1 MCTPSLKCL
10 LFNDTVIN
18 SSNPN
23 DTSIYSN
30 YYKKSTESIGSKFNK
45 IQIKF
50 KNKFKLLTGIDENTT
65 FNDLKMAILI
75 SLEANLNKSKKYL
88 LKKAKEYVILQSI
101 NKVEKII
108 SSTKNV
114 QSELKQ
120 LNREA
125 MLLQDEFEIF
135 YIMRLKKS
143 LHVLKPFDDDNVVV
157 VSAASTNTTKSNLTT
172 KKYILPELIPDNYSF
187 MLNMNTN
194 KSNEK
199 TMDVD
204 SPLVQISNN
213 LDCAIDKLDVYI
225 QERKSYIKLLE
236 NYLDLLD
243 SIEQDDK
250 LMLNEQ
256 QDKTKLIA
264 QNLNKM
270 TISPTTKVD
279 NTDADSIDTGFN
291 SISSSTRSS
300 ISSINGDSS
309 NTIINNKQYVQTV
322 RYISRYETYV

>member
-10 LFNDTVIN
+10 MFNENCHST
-18 SSNPN
+18 NPN
-23 DTSIYSN
+23 DSSIYSN
-30 YYKKSTESIGSKFNK
+30 YYKKSTESINSKLSQ

-50 KNKFKLLTGIDENTT
+50 KNKFKLLTGIDEKTT

-75 SLEANLNKSKKYL
+75 SLESNLNKSKKYL
-88 LKKAKEYVILQSI
+88 LNKAKDYVILQSV
-101 NKVEKII
+101 NNVEKII
-108 SSTKNV
+108 SSRKSV

-120 LNREA
+120 LKREA
-125 MLLQDEFEIF
+125 ILLQDEFKIF

-143 LHVLKPFDDDNVVV
+143 LHVLKPLDDVIV
-157 VSAASTNTTKSNLTT
+157 ASTNAKSNLTT
-172 KKYILPELIPDNYSF
+172 NNKKYILAELIPDNYSF

-199 TMDVD
+199 TMDDD
-204 SPLVQISNN
+204 SPLVKISNN

-243 SIEQDDK
+243 SIEQDEK
-250 LMLNEQ
+250 LMPNEQ
-256 QDKTKLIA
+256 DHKKLMV
-264 QNLNKM
+264 QNLSKM
-270 TISPTTKVD
+270 VISPTTNVD
-279 NTDADSIDTGFN
+279 NTDVESIDTGFN

-300 ISSINGDSS
+300 ISSINGENV
-309 NTIINNKQYVQTV
+309 NTFVNNKQYAQNV

>member
-1 MCTPSLKCL
+1 MCTPLSLKCL
-10 LFNDTVIN
+10 LFNETVRSNN
-18 SSNPN
+18 SN
-23 DTSIYSN
+23 DSSIYSN
-30 YYKKSTESIGSKFNK
+30 YYKKTTEPSKFNQ

-50 KNKFKLLTGIDENTT
+50 KNKFKLLTGIEENTT

-88 LKKAKEYVILQSI
+88 LKKAKEFVILQSV
-101 NKVEKII
+101 NNVEKII
-108 SSTKNV
+108 SSTTNV

-125 MLLQDEFEIF
+125 MLLQDEFKIF
-135 YIMRLKKS
+135 YIMRSKKS
-143 LHVLKPFDDDNVVV
+143 LHVLKPPNDDDDHDVA
-157 VSAASTNTTKSNLTT
+157 STSTNTKSKSTTT

-187 MLNMNTN
+187 MINMNVN
-194 KSNEK
+194 KSVEK

-204 SPLVQISNN
+204 SPLVKISNN

-236 NYLDLLD
+236 NYLELLD
-243 SIEQDDK
+243 SIEQDEK
-250 LMLNEQ
+250 MNSSYEQ
-256 QDKTKLIA
+256 EHKKLIA
-264 QNLNKM
+264 QNLNRLA
-270 TISPTTKVD
+270 ISPTTNVD
-279 NTDADSIDTGFN
+279 NTDAESVDTGFN

-300 ISSINGDSS
+300 ISSINGDNS
-309 NTIINNKQYVQTV
+309 NTFINSKQYVQNI